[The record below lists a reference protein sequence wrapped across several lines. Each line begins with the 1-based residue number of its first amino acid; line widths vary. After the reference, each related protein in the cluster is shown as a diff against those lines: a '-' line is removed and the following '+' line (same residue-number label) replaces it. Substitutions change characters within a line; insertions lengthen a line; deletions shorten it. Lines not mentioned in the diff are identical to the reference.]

1 MIRKLFFHKLVGAL
15 AAVMLVFAFLT
26 PLPVE
31 SGELPESDDP
41 IRITVLD
48 WSQQQVMSHIAGT
61 MLEDLGYNVE
71 YVSATFSP
79 SVLGLAAGELTFTLE
94 VFSTMGVEALYSSI
108 ENGKIEALG
117 KLGIEFRE
125 GLMYPAFMEDQCPG
139 LPDWTALLECKE
151 VFATPETLPKGRILG
166 FPQSWEITYDK
177 SQAMAYLGEDNY
189 HYMRSG
195 SEGNMA
201 AEIKSAFLR
210 KQPILVFFWAPMWIH
225 SDELIESNGGLKWV
239 ETDPPYEEGCG
250 EDPALGKWPDRVWD
264 CTMLVADVSNY
275 AWEGMRDKWPTAYR
289 LMKQFTMDNNDELF
303 FARRTDGDGEPV
315 DAVADEWLA
324 ANESKWRG
332 WLDAAMAGS

>member
-1 MIRKLFFHKLVGAL
+1 
-15 AAVMLVFAFLT
+15 
-26 PLPVE
+26 
-31 SGELPESDDP
+31 
-41 IRITVLD
+41 
-48 WSQQQVMSHIAGT
+48 
-61 MLEDLGYNVE
+61 
-71 YVSATFSP
+71 
-79 SVLGLAAGELTFTLE
+79 
-94 VFSTMGVEALYSSI
+94 
-108 ENGKIEALG
+108 
-117 KLGIEFRE
+117 
-125 GLMYPAFMEDQCPG
+125 
-139 LPDWTALLECKE
+139 
-151 VFATPETLPKGRILG
+151 
-166 FPQSWEITYDK
+166 
-177 SQAMAYLGEDNY
+177 
-189 HYMRSG
+189 
-195 SEGNMA
+195 MA

-225 SDELIESNGGLKWV
+225 TDELIESNGGLKWV

-332 WLDAAMAGS
+332 WLEAAMSGS